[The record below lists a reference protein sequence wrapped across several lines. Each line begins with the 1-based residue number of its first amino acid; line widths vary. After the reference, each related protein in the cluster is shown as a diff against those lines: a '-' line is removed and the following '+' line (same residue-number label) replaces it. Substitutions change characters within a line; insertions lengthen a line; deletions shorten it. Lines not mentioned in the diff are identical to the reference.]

1 MQEIQFESQNQKPLQ
16 NPKAVS
22 AKSFRSLLS
31 RFLPIVVIIVLVG
44 AGITSG
50 LIFSSRAKGKTQAKS
65 AFQEENLTPQQKQSF
80 QVVTRDQAEGVIEKN
95 DKFEETAQGQW
106 KLIRPG
112 GESQTAYLTSSF
124 LDLDEYIGKK
134 VKVYGET
141 LGSDKVGW
149 LMDVAKVEPV
159 Q

>member
-1 MQEIQFESQNQKPLQ
+1 MENLNQVTEQTSPLRAVPQ
-16 NPKAVS
+16 KSLPRLFFKA
-22 AKSFRSLLS
+22 
-31 RFLPIVVIIVLVG
+31 LPILLVAVLIAGGIVTGLLFSNRTK
-44 AGITSG
+44 ARGIQNT
-50 LIFSSRAKGKTQAKS
+50 LP
-65 AFQEENLTPQQKQSF
+65 QEGQDLNQEQKQSL
-80 QVVTRDQAEGVIEKN
+80 QVVTRDSAEGTLEKN

-124 LDLDEYIGKK
+124 LDLDKYVGKK

-149 LMDVAKVEPV
+149 LMDVAKAEEIP
-159 Q
+159 